1 MDISLQMGIQ
11 FTVVHLQMQKCKT
24 KTHNK
29 EIWGDKQCISILLI
43 MLRQKG
49 FHKERYVCVSND
61 DYHPPLKERNKKTT
75 EAKISRIHFYEKA
88 ENMFLIVH
96 LNVWTVAYS
105 STFSW
110 KHSCTHLPTDSFA
123 LFFRCRW

>member
-1 MDISLQMGIQ
+1 
-11 FTVVHLQMQKCKT
+11 
-24 KTHNK
+24 
-29 EIWGDKQCISILLI
+29 

-49 FHKERYVCVSND
+49 FHKEMYVCVSND

-105 STFSW
+105 STFS
-110 KHSCTHLPTDSFA
+110 
-123 LFFRCRW
+123 